1 MHIGI
6 KNNQIENNNST
17 IHFDEFGEKKV
28 LGMLLV
34 SKEKKYF
41 EEAKNFLSEKC
52 FYKYTN
58 KTVYNA
64 LMSYYEANQDLGILE
79 YQELVNYILSS
90 VSPNSEINMDY
101 IHDLVINASLVANRV
116 QYFQQLNRLSA
127 LRDVENTLESM
138 LYKVKTDPDTNLETF
153 VPSLEMK
160 ISEASEVARIN
171 DFKSAREISDEY
183 FMDLNKRRT
192 ANVDELFGVPT
203 GFTDL
208 DKAVQGFKGGELIII
223 AARPAMGKTAFAL
236 NIATNAARVGKKVAF
251 FSLEMSDLQLMS
263 RIYASLAEIDG
274 NKLKKPQFIT
284 PEEWNIISTAKYS
297 TIDPLPL
304 YIDES
309 TTSALGEI
317 MWKTRKLKRTIG
329 LDLIVIDYLQLLSIE
344 GNNRDNRQNEVS
356 KISRSLKQLS
366 RELNVPVIAL
376 SQLSRSVENREDK
389 RPLLSDLRESGAIE
403 QDADMIFFLYRD
415 DYYNRNKK
423 SNYFL
428 TKEQEQAAGSEV
440 EIIIAKYRSGATD
453 TKKLRFQMNI
463 SRFSDMIKKEND
475 KE

>member
-1 MHIGI
+1 MLSSV
-6 KNNQIENNNST
+6 NNNLTQNSNTT
-17 IHFDEFGEKKV
+17 IHYDEFSEKKV

-41 EEAKNFLSEKC
+41 EEAQNFLSEKC
-52 FYKYTN
+52 FYKYAN
-58 KTVYNA
+58 KLIYNA
-64 LMSYYEANQDLGILE
+64 LMNYYDANHELNILE
-79 YQELVNYILSS
+79 YQELVNFILNLSHS
-90 VSPNSEINMDY
+90 NSEINMDY
-101 IHDLVINASLVANRV
+101 IHDLVINAALVKNRI
-116 QYFQQLNRLSA
+116 QYFQHLNRLSA
-127 LRDVENTLESM
+127 LREVENTLETM
-138 LYKVKTDPDTNLETF
+138 LYKVKTDLNTDLEIF
-153 VPSLEMK
+153 VPTLEMR

-171 DFKSAREISDEY
+171 DFKSVKEISDEY
-183 FMDLNKRRT
+183 FMDLNQRRN
-192 ANVDELFGVPT
+192 ANVDELFGIPT
-203 GFTDL
+203 GFNEL
-208 DKAVQGFKGGELIII
+208 DKSIQGFKGGELIII
-223 AARPAMGKTAFAL
+223 AARPAMGKTAFVL

-263 RIYASLAEIDG
+263 RIYASIAGIDG

-284 PEEWNIISTAKYS
+284 PEEWNTISTAKYT

-309 TTSALGEI
+309 TSSALGEI

-344 GNNRDNRQNEVS
+344 GNNRDNRQNEVA
-356 KISRSLKQLS
+356 KISRSLKQLA

-415 DYYNRNKK
+415 DYYNKNKK
-423 SNYFL
+423 NPSFL
-428 TKEQEQAAGSEV
+428 TKEQEQAAGSIV
-440 EIIIAKYRSGATD
+440 DVIIGKYRSGATD

-463 SRFSDMIKKEND
+463 SRFSDMIKTENNKE
-475 KE
+475 